1 MDKVSSHVVRKVC
14 QDEFELLR
22 GNAALSVFAEHLR
35 IYIDQLLSL
44 LYNICSILNVVTFNA
59 FSNQSFFSYHFCQE
73 HYHFANL
80 ERFLVTSL
88 VVDLKVLLQHH
99 LVVTHLVTLAFVIRI
114 WPNMLILGKYYL
126 SPKR

>member
-44 LYNICSILNVVTFNA
+44 LYNICSILNVVTFIA
-59 FSNQSFFSYHFCQE
+59 FSNQSLFFYHFCQE

-80 ERFLVTSL
+80 ERFFVTSL